1 MGASAVPV
9 ESGHRAIRALAVET
23 RGLRKTYG
31 STLAVDSLD
40 LQVEAGTVLGFLGPN
55 GAGKTSVIRML
66 DRCAVRRWHVQRR
79 GSSPYQPGG
88 DPPPDR
94 RTA

>member
-1 MGASAVPV
+1 MGASAVPT
-9 ESGHRAIRALAVET
+9 ESEHRAIRALAVET

-40 LQVEAGTVLGFLGPN
+40 LQIELARCWGFSAQN

-66 DRCAVRRWHVQRR
+66 STVVPSDGGTFSVAGFPH
-79 GSSPYQPGG
+79 QPGG